1 MKILSLL
8 EKNKNENFK
17 QWFGDSK
24 MVSSDGSP
32 MVFYHG
38 TASVFD
44 EFKLSKAKD
53 AEGMK
58 LEMGWGPNKFYFS
71 DHTSGANS
79 SAEYAVMTGKGKTAN
94 VVPVHLKITNPI
106 PAHEYLERMKH
117 LVSSG
122 HTRVDAIKML
132 DKQLSSDGVDGI
144 IDKDSGGYAVFKP
157 SQIKSVFNSGAWGA
171 GSKLSESQ
179 ELNETHYKDFYS
191 KQFEEFRTKYL
202 KKKTDRTLFVNFNNF
217 YNNTV
222 DKSFSP
228 KLDHADPSGVYAY
241 PLKYVIDHP
250 MDVRYGA
257 TGKYLRVI
265 KLNTADILH
274 VQSLSM
280 SEMRA
285 MLWKTKE
292 VSFEDA
298 LPYFK
303 KHYDIKHIPKI
314 WFNVMQLTAD
324 GVKDMVAHYSNKK
337 NKSKF
342 SVESLVM
349 NGEAQKQM
357 FLDLGF
363 KAIEDSATNSTKA
376 AINDWEPEQII
387 FLSKDA
393 FEIVEVF
400 HMGKAEKDTSNF
412 ITNVSTQYGEVLNR
426 KIAAGVCDAIGDSLM
441 SSKGA
446 TASRGGYNV
455 YYTKSGRSIAVA
467 EVELA
472 DHSDRKFAEKRHK
485 EHKHSNTKAFTVYII
500 SEKAKVIHT
509 SKNTDSFQ
517 QIIKDVSL
525 LWHNETGVND
535 KFHPVKSEAEDDAH
549 IKNIRNTEF
558 MTKNLTKLMK
568 FKDFDK
574 IRSVIKNAFD
584 ITLPEDDLVARV
596 RAESI
601 GKLVYVMAE
610 NEKHVKIE
618 TDDFRYPIEK
628 VFADPELLP
637 SIERSASHVPIL
649 ITGFIK
655 LLSDAEPPKVISE
668 QEIIADRQKVLAK
681 VKANPKLLGHSAIY
695 TSAWGGEYFPL
706 EALRDIIK
714 LHA

>member
-24 MVSSDGSP
+24 MVKSDGSP

-71 DHTSGANS
+71 DHPHGANS
-79 SAEYAVMTGKGKTAN
+79 SATYAVMTGKGKNPN

-106 PAHEYLERMKH
+106 PAHEYVERMKH

-122 HTRVDAIKML
+122 HTREDAIKLL
-132 DKQLSSDGVDGI
+132 DKQLASDGIDGI
-144 IDKDSGGYAVFKP
+144 IDDDSGGYAVFKP
-157 SQIKSVFNSGAWGA
+157 TQIKSVFNSGAWGS

-179 ELNETHYKDFYS
+179 FLSETHYKDFYS
-191 KQFEEFRTKYL
+191 KQFDEFRTKYL
-202 KKKTDRTLFVNFNNF
+202 KKKTDGLLFVNFNNF
-217 YNNTV
+217 YDNTV

-228 KLDHADPSGVYAY
+228 KLDHSDPSGVYAY

-250 MDVRYGA
+250 MDIRYGA

-265 KLNTADILH
+265 KLKTTDILH
-274 VQSLSM
+274 IQSLSM
-280 SEMRA
+280 SDMRK
-285 MLWKTKE
+285 MLWATKE
-292 VSFEDA
+292 VSLDDA

-303 KHYDIKHIPKI
+303 KHYDFKHLPKI
-314 WFNVMQLTAD
+314 WFNIMQLTPD
-324 GVKDMVAHYSNKK
+324 GVKDLVAHYSNKK

-342 SVESLVM
+342 SLEGSVM
-349 NGEAQKQM
+349 TGEAQRQM
-357 FLDLGF
+357 FLDLGY
-363 KAIEDSATNSTKA
+363 KAIEDSATNSNKA
-376 AINDWEPEQII
+376 AINNWEPEQII
-387 FLSKDA
+387 FLTKDA
-393 FEIVEVF
+393 FEIIEVF
-400 HMGKAEKDTSNF
+400 HMGKTEKDTSGF
-412 ITNVSTQYGEVLNR
+412 ITNASHQYEEVLNR
-426 KIAAGVCDAIGDSLM
+426 KIAAGICDAIGDSLM

-446 TASRGGYNV
+446 SAGRNGYRV
-455 YYTKSGRSIAVA
+455 YYTKSGRSIGVA

-485 EHKHSNTKAFTVYII
+485 EHKHSNTKAFTVFVI
-500 SEKAKVIHT
+500 SEKTKIKHT

-525 LWHNETGVND
+525 MWHNESGRND
-535 KFHPVKSEAEDDAH
+535 KFHPITSEAEDDAH
-549 IKNIRNTEF
+549 IKKIRTAEF
-558 MTKNLTKLMK
+558 IAKNLDKLIK

-574 IRSVIKNAFD
+574 IRALVKNAFD
-584 ITLPEDDLVARV
+584 ITLPEDEIIARV

-601 GKLVYVMAE
+601 GKLIYTMAE

-618 TDDFRYPIEK
+618 PDDFRYPIEK
-628 VFADPELLP
+628 VFADSELLP
-637 SIERSASHVPIL
+637 SIERDANHVPFL
-649 ITGFIK
+649 ISGFIQN
-655 LLSDAEPPKVISE
+655 LASLNPPKVISE
-668 QEIIADRQKVLAK
+668 EEIISDRRKVLAK
-681 VKANPKLLGHSAIY
+681 VKANPKILGHSAIY
-695 TSAWGGEYFPL
+695 TSAWVGEYFPL
-706 EALRDIIK
+706 GALQDIIK
-714 LHA
+714 LHS

>member
-1 MKILSLL
+1 MR
-8 EKNKNENFK
+8 
-17 QWFGDSK
+17 QG
-24 MVSSDGSP
+24 V
-32 MVFYHG
+32 
-38 TASVFD
+38 
-44 EFKLSKAKD
+44 
-53 AEGMK
+53 
-58 LEMGWGPNKFYFS
+58 
-71 DHTSGANS
+71 GA
-79 SAEYAVMTGKGKTAN
+79 A
-94 VVPVHLKITNPI
+94 
-106 PAHEYLERMKH
+106 
-117 LVSSG
+117 
-122 HTRVDAIKML
+122 
-132 DKQLSSDGVDGI
+132 
-144 IDKDSGGYAVFKP
+144 
-157 SQIKSVFNSGAWGA
+157 GAWGA
-171 GSKLSESQ
+171 GAKISESQ

-228 KLDHADPSGVYAY
+228 KLDHSDPSGVYAY

-265 KLNTADILH
+265 KLNTTDILH
-274 VQSLSM
+274 IQSLSM

-324 GVKDMVAHYSNKK
+324 GVKDMAAHYSNKK

-342 SVESLVM
+342 SVEGIVM
-349 NGEAQKQM
+349 TGEAQKQM

-387 FLSKDA
+387 FLTKDA

-400 HMGKAEKDTSNF
+400 HMDKAINDDSGF
-412 ITNVSTQYGEVLNR
+412 LVNVSATYEHNLALEVATG
-426 KIAAGVCDAIGDSLM
+426 IADAIGDSLNA
-441 SSKGA
+441 KKAA
-446 TASRGGYNV
+446 TASRNGYKV
-455 YYTKSGRSIAVA
+455 FYTSTGRSIGVA

-472 DHSDRKFAEKRHK
+472 DHSDRPFAYKKHK
-485 EHKHSNTKAFTVYII
+485 EHGLVNTKAIDVYVI
-500 SEKAKVIHT
+500 SEKVKIHHT
-509 SKNTDSFQ
+509 STKKDSFKQ
-517 QIIKDVSL
+517 VIKDVAL
-525 LWHNETGVND
+525 MWHNETRVND
-535 KFHPVKSEAEDDAH
+535 KFHPIRTEAEDDAH
-549 IKNIRNTEF
+549 IKNLRTTEF
-558 MTKNLTKLMK
+558 MTKNLAKLMK

-601 GKLVYVMAE
+601 GKLIYVMAE

-628 VFADPELLP
+628 VFADPELLS

-668 QEIIADRQKVLAK
+668 QDIIADRQKVLAK

-706 EALRDIIK
+706 EALSDIIK